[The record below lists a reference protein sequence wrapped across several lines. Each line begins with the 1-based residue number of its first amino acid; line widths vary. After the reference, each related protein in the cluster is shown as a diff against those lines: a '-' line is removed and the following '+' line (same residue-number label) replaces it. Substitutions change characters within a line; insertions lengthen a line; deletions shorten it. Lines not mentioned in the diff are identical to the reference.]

1 MNCSKVDAFKVSVV
15 IPTCNRSE
23 LLFETL
29 ENVKVQSRVPEEIIV
44 VNNGSERL
52 TGQLDE
58 DGIVKIIEVFPYCG
72 ASAARNY
79 GAVQAQGDV
88 IAFIDDDDL
97 WEEDYLEKTVSAM
110 EEGDLVLARLDQL
123 ENGEVKPWK
132 RIDNEGVSTSVLFR
146 ENSGVTGSN
155 IVIRKEIFLALGG
168 FDTALITG
176 EDKSLVIEA
185 ILSEMRII
193 ALEECQA
200 IHRQHVE
207 GPRLT
212 HSENMALGIA
222 AFLRK
227 YQGEMTF
234 GEKLWNYQKIVSHR
248 YLSGKQA
255 YWLLYMLFRV
265 LVKSKLIK

>member
-1 MNCSKVDAFKVSVV
+1 MNCSNLAGSKLSVV

-23 LLFETL
+23 LLLETL
-29 ENVKVQSRVPEEIIV
+29 QNVKTQSRVPDEIIV
-44 VNNGSERL
+44 VNNGSEPL
-52 TGQLDE
+52 AGQFD
-58 DGIVKIIEVFPYCG
+58 DGVVKVIDVFPFCG

-79 GAVQAQGDV
+79 GAIQAQGEV

-97 WEEDYLEKTVSAM
+97 WEETYLEKTLSAM
-110 EEGDLVLARLDQL
+110 EDGDLVLARLDQL
-123 ENGEVKPWK
+123 DEGQVKPWK
-132 RIDNEGVSTSVLFR
+132 KIDKEGVSTSVLFR

-155 IVIRKEIFLALGG
+155 IVIRKAVFLALGG
-168 FDTALITG
+168 FDTTLITG

-185 ILSEMRII
+185 IMKGIRII
-193 ALEECQA
+193 TLTECQA
-200 IHRQHVE
+200 IHRQHGD

-227 YQGEMTF
+227 YHGEMTF
-234 GEKLWNYQKIVSHR
+234 GEKLWNYQKIVSHH

-255 YWLLYMLFRV
+255 YWPLYMLFRV